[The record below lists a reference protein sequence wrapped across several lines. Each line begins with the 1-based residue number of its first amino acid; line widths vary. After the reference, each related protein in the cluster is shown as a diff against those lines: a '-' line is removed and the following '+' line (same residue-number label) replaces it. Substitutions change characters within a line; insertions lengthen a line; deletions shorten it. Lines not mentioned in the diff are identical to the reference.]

1 MKDINYIL
9 EMIPHRYPFLLV
21 DRIIDKKDKKEIKTL
36 KNVTINEPF
45 FLGHFPEKPIMP
57 GVLILESM
65 AQSACL
71 IILDLIENPENHLVY
86 LSKVNNFRIY
96 SNVIPGDQIIIDAK
110 IVHEK
115 LNSFKFE
122 STCHVNDKLVAKAE
136 FLASMVERQESKIS
150 KIHQTNIISSSAKIG
165 NNVEIGPYNVIEE
178 NVIIGN
184 NVKIG
189 NFNTISQFTEIG
201 NDCCIVNNSS
211 IGAIPQDKKFGG
223 EDTKLII
230 GDRTIIREFVTLN
243 RGTKATGETRIG
255 EDVLIMTGVHVAHDC
270 IIGNNVILVNLVAL
284 GGHVEIGDWAILGGA
299 SNAHQFCKIGK
310 HAMVAAN
317 SKLVQDV
324 PPFILAGKHPVQ
336 YSGIN
341 SLGLSRRGFS
351 ENEKADIKK
360 AYRYLFRSDLN
371 QSDALAR
378 VKEELSNS
386 KHINEIVHFYD
397 SSKRGII

>member
-21 DRIIDKKDKKEIKTL
+21 DKVISKKEKKEIKTL

-45 FLGHFPEKPIMP
+45 FSGHFPDKPIMP

-71 IILDLIENPENHLVY
+71 IILDFIDDPNNHLVY
-86 LSKVNNFRIY
+86 LSKVSNFRIL
-96 SNVIPGDQIIIDAK
+96 SNVVPGDQIIIDAK
-110 IVHEK
+110 IVNEK

-136 FLASMVERQESKIS
+136 FLASMIKRQEQKIS
-150 KIHQTNIISSSAKIG
+150 TIHQTNIIASSAKIG
-165 NNVEIGPYNVIEE
+165 NNVEIGPYNVIED
-178 NVIIGN
+178 NVIIGD

-189 NFNTISQFTEIG
+189 SFNTISQFTEVG
-201 NDCCIVNNSS
+201 NDCHIINSSS

-255 EDVLIMTGVHVAHDC
+255 EDTLIMTGVHVAHDC

-284 GGHVEIGDWAILGGA
+284 GGHVEIDDWAILGGA
-299 SNAHQFCKIGK
+299 SNVHQFCKVGK
-310 HAMVAAN
+310 HAMIAAN

-341 SLGLSRRGFS
+341 SIGLSRRGFTD
-351 ENEKADIKK
+351 NEKAAIKK

-371 QSDALAR
+371 QSDALAK
-378 VKEELSNS
+378 VKKELSN
-386 KHINEIVHFYD
+386 NYVDEILHFYE
-397 SSKRGII
+397 SSERGII